1 MNFNSKLIKAQK
13 NSLLCVGLDTD
24 QTKLPIHLRKNK
36 NGIILFNKAIINST
50 KDFVCAYKINLAF
63 YESLGKE
70 GWHILK
76 QTLKAIP
83 KNIITIGDGKRGDIG
98 NTASQYAKSLFN
110 DFGFDAVTVNP
121 YMGYDSVEPFLNYK
135 NKGIFLLAVTSN
147 KGAYDFQ
154 FLKVGKLPL
163 YKQVVKTSLRWNKN
177 NNIGF
182 VVGATK
188 SSQLK
193 ELRKLAPKSP
203 FLIPGVGAQGGNL
216 RDAVKHGSTIKN
228 NFAIINVSRSV
239 LYASSGKDFAI
250 AARKETIKLAVEIL
264 KYRM

>member
-1 MNFNSKLIKAQK
+1 MSFLKKLTRAQK
-13 NSLLCVGLDTD
+13 SSLLCIGLDTD
-24 QTKLPIHLRKNK
+24 ISKLPESISKNA
-36 NGIILFNKAIINST
+36 NGVLQFNKKIIEST
-50 KDFVCAYKINLAF
+50 KKYVCAYKINLAF
-63 YESLGKE
+63 YEALGKD
-70 GWHILK
+70 GWKVLNG
-76 QTLKAIP
+76 TLKSIP
-83 KNIITIGDGKRGDIG
+83 KNIITIADGKRGDIG
-98 NTASQYAKSLFN
+98 NTASQYAKSLFD

-163 YKQVVKTSLRWNKN
+163 YKHVVKTSLKWNKN